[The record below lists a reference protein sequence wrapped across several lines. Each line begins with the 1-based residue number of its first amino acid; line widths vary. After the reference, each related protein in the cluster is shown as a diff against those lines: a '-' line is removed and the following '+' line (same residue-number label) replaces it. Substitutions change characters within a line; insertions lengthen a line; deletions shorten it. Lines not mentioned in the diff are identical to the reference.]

1 MSCKLVTKEQSPETR
16 LYAWPALRLTTP
28 VEEEPPQLDHAR
40 MALADAAAE
49 SAKLRQQIDE
59 LQGALQ
65 SREKIG
71 FEKGFAEGLN
81 KGKQDSAEQLRPVLE
96 RMSRAIADAA
106 MLRPRLRMESEP
118 DLIRL
123 CTAIAHRVLK
133 RELHMDPLALE
144 GIVQAALARA
154 GSVEVFK
161 VRVHPM
167 HADGIR
173 AQLSKLGVPESVQVE
188 SVLSL
193 DEGDVLIETSAG
205 QIDASVNTQIAEV
218 ERDLTTRVVS

>member
-1 MSCKLVTKEQSPETR
+1 MSCRLVTKEQSPEMR
-16 LYAWPALRLTTP
+16 SVAWPALCVVAP

-40 MALADAAAE
+40 IALADAAAE
-49 SAKLRQQIDE
+49 NGQLRQRIAE
-59 LQGALQ
+59 LESALQ
-65 SREKIG
+65 AREKLG

-81 KGKQDSAEQLRPVLE
+81 TGRQESAEQIRPVIE
-96 RMSRAIADAA
+96 RMSRAIADTA
-106 MLRPRLRMESEP
+106 MLRPRLRMESEA

-154 GSVEVFK
+154 GSLEIFR
-161 VRVHPM
+161 VRAHPA
-167 HADGIR
+167 HAEEIR
-173 AQLSKLGVPESVQVE
+173 AQLSKLGVPESVRVE
-188 SVLSL
+188 PVLSL
-193 DEGDVLIETSAG
+193 DEGDLLIDTSAG

-218 ERDLTTRVVS
+218 ERGLTTRVNS